1 MAGLLAGCATYVAPF
16 NPPPPYAVLPVDESM
31 SCNGIAASFRYAA
44 RRAARLEY
52 WLSVG
57 PLAGY
62 GYERYPLDAPKQ
74 LIDERRRMDA
84 LTDLQ
89 RYKGCTVMEPGPAV
103 EVEADRQVRT
113 LVHPALLHQRTSAV
127 SMVEPG
133 PFQPPKKSSVAI
145 DEAVIIAAYSAMK
158 NIANFI
164 DEYSVWNPPTS
175 SVSASGRSNGT
186 RLVSANPETKYR
198 NSEIGWKNR
207 VQSSFVCPSTKS
219 AGT

>member
-1 MAGLLAGCATYVAPF
+1 MKTRASACLRNLWVLSSMAALLAGCGTYAAPF
-16 NPPPPYAVLPVDESM
+16 NPPPPYAVLPVDELM

-103 EVEADRQVRT
+103 VEERLKLEGSR
-113 LVHPALLHQRTSAV
+113 
-127 SMVEPG
+127 
-133 PFQPPKKSSVAI
+133 PP
-145 DEAVIIAAYSAMK
+145 
-158 NIANFI
+158 
-164 DEYSVWNPPTS
+164 PPP
-175 SVSASGRSNGT
+175 VV
-186 RLVSANPETKYR
+186 L
-198 NSEIGWKNR
+198 NSKG
-207 VQSSFVCPSTKS
+207 
-219 AGT
+219 